1 MVYGVPYI
9 DNNVGLSE
17 YLKKLELD
25 KSKKNILLL
34 HTDYPGAKIQMVGK

>member
-25 KSKKNILLL
+25 KSKRIFFYYTLIILVQRI
-34 HTDYPGAKIQMVGK
+34 PMVER

>member
-25 KSKKNILLL
+25 KSKRILSLL
-34 HTDYPGAKIQMVGK
+34 TTIDYSCKR